1 MLTLATCEALL
12 VNVTAWDR
20 ALGIQLHWG
29 PGVPLTLSLGY
40 GYHPNETSY
49 DAQTHLPP
57 VAATGSQLPGLVFER
72 LPSLFKLKCQRKSKG
87 QGWGDGSV
95 IKV

>member
-1 MLTLATCEALL
+1 MLSLASREALS
-12 VNVTAWDR
+12 VNVTAGDT

-29 PGVPLTLSLGY
+29 PGVPLILSLGY

-57 VAATGSQLPGLVFER
+57 VAATGSQLPGLFA
-72 LPSLFKLKCQRKSKG
+72 
-87 QGWGDGSV
+87 
-95 IKV
+95 